1 MKIPEISS
9 ESYSIH
15 RDDED
20 KDSQQNFELNQFFS
34 DTDYIVGLLCLTI
47 SLGPFFL
54 FSSISDAL
62 QSPMFGSQIVNY
74 LIAVF
79 YLIWLLVTRKMK
91 FFWKA
96 QKKEYQSHRLLLWL
110 VWLVSCFS
118 LNKSIPIFNES
129 APWLSVAIFL
139 SATACIAY
147 RFENYLT
154 LFFKNTLYLFFGIS
168 TVLWLYFAI
177 YLSYLYPISIPAILL
192 FGFSIHSF
200 IPLMLFIA
208 HFRILYQKWKSFKLF
223 ILTGL
228 ILPLVIV
235 AYFTFQWHAITYKIR
250 YVHNDIATKTTE
262 ELPSWV
268 VLGQTIGDDWITE
281 RILKSKLIYQ
291 IPGPTVDFVPLSIN
305 SGVLSQ
311 HDPLVVIASRFSP
324 NIDLEEK
331 DRIKLLDVLFDAR
344 HYTQERLWSGKNL
357 TTENVITQAK
367 IYPEYRLAYTEKTI
381 SIANQSDSQW
391 SQQEALYSFYLPEG
405 SVVSSLSLWING
417 KEEKGYLTSHTKADS
432 AYKTIVGVESRDPSV
447 IQWQEGNT
455 VKVKVFP
462 CTTKE
467 NRRFKIGVT
476 SPLRSENDKLVYE
489 NIYFQGP
496 ASDEATETIRLDFSQ
511 NTNNIQLPFNTEKIE
526 KKGIA
531 ARGRYRP
538 SWEAKFEATPLS
550 SGGFTFDG
558 KFYSV
563 KPYKLIVEYFD
574 SKTVY
579 LDINGSWT
587 QAEFDDLYILLKNKT
602 IYTYEDGFV
611 KLSDA
616 NKDQIFERLSAKR
629 YTIFPVHK
637 IKDRS
642 GSLLITKGTKT
653 SPNLIDLRES
663 QFGKELKN
671 SLPDQPALRTF
682 TLGNNLSPYLKSLK
696 EFRLVRCEKAEMGQI
711 KKFIADKQFPSDP
724 EADTAGARTVVR
736 IDNAKMMIV
745 ESDQS
750 LVSKAPDHLL
760 RLFAYNHIVTQIGRN
775 YLSQSYLKASETNTK
790 LIDEAE
796 KANIVTP
803 VSSLIVLESQ
813 EDYKR
818 FGIKKNRFS
827 LDNATL
833 KNSGAVPEPHEW
845 ALIALFALLA
855 AYYTFRTYVR

>member
-1 MKIPEISS
+1 MKISAITSS
-9 ESYSIH
+9 DRLAH
-15 RDDED
+15 VDED
-20 KDSQQNFELNQFFS
+20 NDSKQDAGYHQFFK
-34 DTDYIVGLLCLTI
+34 DIDYIAGLLCLI
-47 SLGPFFL
+47 ASLGL
-54 FSSISDAL
+54 YLHSSGSNAL
-62 QSPMFGSQIVNY
+62 QSPFSGLHIVNY
-74 LIAVF
+74 LIAIF
-79 YLIWLLVTRKMK
+79 YSLWLLTAGKMK

-96 QKKEYQSHRLLLWL
+96 QQKEFQAHRLLLW
-110 VWLVSCFS
+110 VIWLVSCFA
-118 LNKSIPIFNES
+118 LNRPFPIFNES
-129 APWLSVAIFL
+129 APWLSVAISL
-139 SATACIAY
+139 SVTACIAY

-154 LFFKNTLYLFFGIS
+154 LFFKNTLYLFLGFS
-168 TVLWLYFAI
+168 TILWLYAAT
-177 YLSYLYPISIPAILL
+177 YLSTLYPISIPALFV
-192 FGFSIHSF
+192 FGFSLHSF
-200 IPLMLFIA
+200 VPLMLFIT
-208 HFRILYQKWKSFKLF
+208 HIRILYQNWKSFKQF

-228 ILPLVIV
+228 IVPLLIV
-235 AYFTFQWHAITYKIR
+235 AYFAFQWHTIVYKIR
-250 YVHNDIATKTTE
+250 YTNNDIATKNTE

-281 RILKSKLIYQ
+281 RVLKGKLIYQ
-291 IPGPTVDFVPLSIN
+291 IPKPGINFLPPDLNNGELSR
-305 SGVLSQ
+305 
-311 HDPLVVIASRFSP
+311 HDPLVVIASLFSP
-324 NIDLEEK
+324 KTDL
-331 DRIKLLDVLFDAR
+331 DPADGIKILDVLFDAR

-462 CTTKE
+462 CTTEE

-563 KPYKLIVEYFD
+563 KPYKLVPEYFD
-574 SKTVY
+574 SKTVF

-587 QAEFDDLYILLKNKT
+587 QAEFDDLYLFLKNKT

-611 KLSDA
+611 KLTDA
-616 NKDQIFERLSAKR
+616 NKDQIFEQLSAKR

-671 SLPDQPALRTF
+671 SRPDQPALRTF

-711 KKFIADKQFPSDP
+711 KKFIADKQFPSDQ

-745 ESDQS
+745 ESDQN
-750 LVSKAPDHLL
+750 LVSNAPDHLL
-760 RLFAYNHIVTQIGRN
+760 RLFAYNHIVKQIGRN